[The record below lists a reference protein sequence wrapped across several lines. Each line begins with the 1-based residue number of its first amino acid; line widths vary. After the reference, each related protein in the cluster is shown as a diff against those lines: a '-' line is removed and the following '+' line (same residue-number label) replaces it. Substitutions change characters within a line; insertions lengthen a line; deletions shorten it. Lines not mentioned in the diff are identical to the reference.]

1 MRCQN
6 VWLEKRSVSQFIAI
20 IQLKLFLYLQ
30 WIKIYSMLSRIQYYK
45 FISIWYLINSVSSVS
60 ARGCQICHTCTW
72 NFVKI
77 SNFTA
82 CGAHIWSYIIY
93 QSIYISLCFEW
104 MLLSSHRQK
113 TSRSLRNPS
122 TPCSLIW
129 LEIWR
134 DFNFAV
140 ESIISL
146 LAYFMVAV

>member
-1 MRCQN
+1 MFCRY
-6 VWLEKRSVSQFIAI
+6 
-20 IQLKLFLYLQ
+20 IQLNYTY
-30 WIKIYSMLSRIQYYK
+30 IYNGLKYTMLSRIQYYK
-45 FISIWYLINSVSSVS
+45 FISIWCLINSVSSVS

-82 CGAHIWSYIIY
+82 CGAHIWSYILY
-93 QSIYISLCFEW
+93 QSIYISIWFGW

-113 TSRSLRNPS
+113 TSRCLQYPS
-122 TPCSLIW
+122 TSCSLIW

-134 DFNFAV
+134 VFNFAAG
-140 ESIISL
+140 SIVSL